1 MTTNGTAT
9 PQRVLR
15 RFGTLVVLLVAL
27 LGSLAH
33 QSHAVEVP
41 RSVEALWADFDPR
54 QEPLAGQVVRD
65 WTTDGIQ
72 YRYVTFHIATFKGQ
86 PARMAAFYA
95 FPQGGTKLPGLLH
108 MHGGGQRAFLHE
120 VTFYAKQGYACLS
133 VNWGGREMEEAKPG
147 DANTA
152 WGAVDPTQ
160 QNVPGYLNL
169 QPGDKYLEAH
179 ESPRNNNWYL
189 LTLGCRRGLTFLE
202 QQAEVD
208 PDRLGIYGHSM
219 GGNLTVYVAGTDA
232 RVKAAAPSVGGSGFR
247 TDAWP
252 LLPQERKQMPNGDVS
267 LFKATIGFESYA
279 PRIKAPLLWLGSTN
293 DFHGIM
299 DDTYRT
305 GQLIPH
311 EQVRYSFAPHLNHRF
326 TPEFAVT
333 RSLWFEQHLKQQF
346 SFPTTPRSTLV
357 LDNSD
362 GIPRLT
368 VSADLSQP
376 IAQVQVYY
384 SVDPQPQARFWR
396 AAETKPSDKTWMAEL
411 PILSVDQP
419 LFAFANVEYQL
430 DKPRP
435 VPFDEPTKTFSLSSE
450 FQTATPDALRKANV
464 RATDAA
470 SLLIDDFAAGFR
482 DWYQLS
488 ANNPHHWEYS
498 TRKICDPKWQGQPGQ
513 QLVMDV
519 RAEKPNELIVMITE
533 NFFRS
538 SRGRSTEYA
547 AVVKLTGGEDYQT
560 VKLSPSDF
568 HSLDGNTSLTSW
580 QHADLLSLRAYVEKN
595 GTLLG
600 SKAWAGRQPQF
611 RELRWS
617 PQ

>member
-1 MTTNGTAT
+1 M
-9 PQRVLR
+9 
-15 RFGTLVVLLVAL
+15 LLVAL
-27 LGSLAH
+27 LGSLAP

-120 VTFYAKQGYACLS
+120 VTFYAKLGYACLS

-169 QPGDKYLEAH
+169 QPGDKYLEAR

-247 TDAWP
+247 TDPWP

-333 RSLWFEQHLKQQF
+333 RSLWFEQYLKQQF

-357 LDNSD
+357 LNNSD

-368 VSADLSQP
+368 VNADLSQP
-376 IAQVQVYY
+376 IAQVQIYY

-396 AAETKPSDKTWMAEL
+396 AAETKPSGKTWMAEL

-435 VPFDEPTKTFSLSSE
+435 VPFDEPTKAFSLSSE
-450 FQTATPDALRKANV
+450 FQTAIPDALRKANV

-538 SRGRSTEYA
+538 SRGRATEYA

-568 HSLDGNTSLTSW
+568 HSLDGKASLTSW
-580 QHADLLSLRAYVEKN
+580 QNADLLSLRAYVEKN

-611 RELRWS
+611 RQLRWS